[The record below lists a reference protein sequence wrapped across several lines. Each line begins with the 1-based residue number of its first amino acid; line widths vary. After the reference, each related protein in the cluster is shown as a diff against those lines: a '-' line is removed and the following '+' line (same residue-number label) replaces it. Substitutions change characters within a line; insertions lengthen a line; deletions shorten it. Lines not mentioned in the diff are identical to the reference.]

1 MPANPTNP
9 KRIKTYA
16 SVKITVVLLNRKAY
30 LTRTKSLVEGVKQ
43 MKNSLRESDSVIELD
58 VYIAQLNRHLSDAEW
73 EDDRITTNSLQQQMK
88 LCTLL
93 KEFGES
99 HYTEF

>member
-1 MPANPTNP
+1 M
-9 KRIKTYA
+9 KRT
-16 SVKITVVLLNRKAY
+16 
-30 LTRTKSLVEGVKQ
+30 
-43 MKNSLRESDSVIELD
+43 LRDSDSGVIELD
-58 VYIAQLNRHLSDAEW
+58 VYIAQLNRHLSDSEW

-93 KEFGES
+93 KELGQT

>member
-1 MPANPTNP
+1 M
-9 KRIKTYA
+9 KRT
-16 SVKITVVLLNRKAY
+16 
-30 LTRTKSLVEGVKQ
+30 
-43 MKNSLRESDSVIELD
+43 LRDSDSGVIELD

-73 EDDRITTNSLQQQMK
+73 EDDRIATNSLHQQMK